1 MSEPQAQSA
10 TAAILIIG
18 NEILSGR
25 TQDVNL
31 AYLAKELG
39 ALGIPVR
46 EARVVPDIEAEIVA
60 AVNACRARYSYVF
73 TTGGIGPTH
82 DDITSGC
89 VAKAFGVELVQDP
102 EAVALLRRHYTGDQL
117 NEARLRMATVPKGSR
132 LIENPVSTAPGFQIG
147 NVYVLA
153 GVPAIMRAMF
163 DGLKGGLKGGRPVT
177 SRTVSTYLGEGAIAQ
192 ALGALQAR
200 HPAVDIGSYPF
211 FRRGQFGTSLVARG
225 TDEIALDEVAEGLR
239 ALIRDLG
246 ADPIEGEIA

>member
-1 MSEPQAQSA
+1 MTEKTAV

-60 AVNACRARYSYVF
+60 AVNACRRRYSYVF

-82 DDITSGC
+82 DDITSAS
-89 VAKAFGVELVQDP
+89 VAKAFGVRLVRNP
-102 EAVALLRRHYTGDQL
+102 EAVALLRRHYTDETL
-117 NEARLRMATVPKGSR
+117 NEARLRMATVPEGSR
-132 LIENPVSTAPGFQIG
+132 LIDNPVSSAPGFQME

-153 GVPAIMRAMF
+153 GVPSIMRAMF
-163 DGLKGGLKGGRPVT
+163 DGLRGGLKGGAPVQ
-177 SRTVSTYLGEGAIAQ
+177 SRTVSTYLGEGTIAQ
-192 ALGALQAR
+192 ALGALQSH
-200 HPAVDIGSYPF
+200 HPTVDIGSYPF
-211 FRRGQFGTSLVARG
+211 FRQGKFGTSLVARG
-225 TDEIALDEVAEGLR
+225 TGASELDEVAEGLR
-239 ALIRDLG
+239 RLIRDHG
-246 ADPIEGEIA
+246 AEPVEGEIE